1 MEYLFGAEG
10 LTMERKPKICIN
22 KDKFTG
28 QYRCRVRINGK
39 NNHIGYFSEANKAYH
54 EALIF
59 IKNIEQQ

>member
-1 MEYLFGAEG
+1 MVSILNGKN
-10 LTMERKPKICIN
+10 LKIPKICIN
-22 KDKFTG
+22 RDKFTG

-39 NNHIGYFSEANKAYH
+39 NNHIGYFSEADKAYH

>member
-1 MEYLFGAEG
+1 MKDLS
-10 LTMERKPKICIN
+10 KPKICIN
-22 KDKFTG
+22 RDKFTG

-59 IKNIEQQ
+59 IKKIEQQ